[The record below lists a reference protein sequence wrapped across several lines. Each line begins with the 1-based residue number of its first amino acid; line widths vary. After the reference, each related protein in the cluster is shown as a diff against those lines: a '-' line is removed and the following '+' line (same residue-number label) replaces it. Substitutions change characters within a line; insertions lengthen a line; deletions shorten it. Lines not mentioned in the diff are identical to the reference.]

1 VFDLPLLLIQLLVIL
16 ASARAAGRVAHAI
29 GQPRVVGEMFAGI
42 VLGPSVLGV
51 IAPGVIDRLF
61 PAGRLV
67 PLNTLSQLG
76 VILFMFIV
84 GLRFHL
90 AVLRGLLRSAVV
102 ISAASIIAPFL
113 LGSALAWWIYPRVA
127 APTVASAP
135 FMLFVGSAMS
145 ITAFPVLA
153 RILAER
159 GLTTTRLGAI
169 ATACAAVDDVTAWCL
184 LAAVVAVARSGNAL
198 QQFAMTLAAAVVY
211 TAAMAT
217 IGHRVLQWWSAR
229 RGSEVSADVVAIA
242 VLLALASALATE
254 LLGLHPLFGAF
265 LAGAIVPRT
274 GALADSIAERVDS
287 VVGTVLLP
295 VFFMYTGLL
304 TDMRLVASAGLW
316 DVFAAIMA
324 AAVLGKLAGS
334 ALAARLTG
342 MSGRESLAIGVLMN
356 TRGLMELVILTIGLE
371 TGVIGPAL
379 FSMMV
384 LMAIVT
390 TVMTSP
396 ALMAIG
402 IPQHEMPVRSTV
414 GRR

>member
-1 VFDLPLLLIQLLVIL
+1 
-16 ASARAAGRVAHAI
+16 
-29 GQPRVVGEMFAGI
+29 
-42 VLGPSVLGV
+42 
-51 IAPGVIDRLF
+51 
-61 PAGRLV
+61 
-67 PLNTLSQLG
+67 
-76 VILFMFIV
+76 
-84 GLRFHL
+84 
-90 AVLRGLLRSAVV
+90 
-102 ISAASIIAPFL
+102 
-113 LGSALAWWIYPRVA
+113 
-127 APTVASAP
+127 
-135 FMLFVGSAMS
+135 
-145 ITAFPVLA
+145 
-153 RILAER
+153 
-159 GLTTTRLGAI
+159 
-169 ATACAAVDDVTAWCL
+169 
-184 LAAVVAVARSGNAL
+184 
-198 QQFAMTLAAAVVY
+198 
-211 TAAMAT
+211 
-217 IGHRVLQWWSAR
+217 
-229 RGSEVSADVVAIA
+229 
-242 VLLALASALATE
+242 
-254 LLGLHPLFGAF
+254 
-265 LAGAIVPRT
+265 VPRT

-295 VFFMYTGLL
+295 VFFMYIGLL

-371 TGVIGPAL
+371 TGVIAPAL